1 MPISD
6 VRKDG
11 NWIVVYDDR
20 GKEIRRTGGYK
31 MDVVGITGSFFVVDE
46 GGVWIV
52 TYDEQCKSIARMGG
66 RNKTVRGASG
76 NTFTVEDGPWFVTY
90 DRRCKEL
97 ARRGRG
103 GSASAKRAK
112 DLGSIQDSARTIVE
126 TGKSVAE
133 IPAKGCG
140 LLIALISA
148 AFFAIKGCL
157 FTSDH
162 SNLSTPQQSVS
173 SGNVGTTV
181 SAYASAPEIQRAV
194 PVAEPTP
201 PLTPFYQSSTGQTF
215 SVVGIAAGDTLNVRN
230 GPSAANGV
238 TIQLPN
244 GYGGITLIGSPVM
257 NDSTEWVNVRF
268 RGGSGWV
275 NRQYLRA
282 NSE

>member
-1 MPISD
+1 
-6 VRKDG
+6 
-11 NWIVVYDDR
+11 
-20 GKEIRRTGGYK
+20 
-31 MDVVGITGSFFVVDE
+31 VD
-46 GGVWIV
+46 
-52 TYDEQCKSIARMGG
+52 
-66 RNKTVRGASG
+66 
-76 NTFTVEDGPWFVTY
+76 
-90 DRRCKEL
+90 
-97 ARRGRG
+97 
-103 GSASAKRAK
+103 
-112 DLGSIQDSARTIVE
+112 
-126 TGKSVAE
+126 TGKSVAA

-194 PVAEPTP
+194 PVAEPTAT
-201 PLTPFYQSSTGQTF
+201 LTPFYQSSTGQTF

>member
-1 MPISD
+1 
-6 VRKDG
+6 
-11 NWIVVYDDR
+11 
-20 GKEIRRTGGYK
+20 
-31 MDVVGITGSFFVVDE
+31 VD
-46 GGVWIV
+46 
-52 TYDEQCKSIARMGG
+52 
-66 RNKTVRGASG
+66 
-76 NTFTVEDGPWFVTY
+76 
-90 DRRCKEL
+90 
-97 ARRGRG
+97 
-103 GSASAKRAK
+103 
-112 DLGSIQDSARTIVE
+112 
-126 TGKSVAE
+126 TGKSVAA

-157 FTSDH
+157 STPDH

-194 PVAEPTP
+194 PVAAPTA

-215 SVVGIAAGDTLNVRN
+215 SVIGIAAGDTLNVRN

-244 GYGGITLIGSPVM
+244 GYGGITVVDSPVM
-257 NDSTEWVNVRF
+257 NNGTEWVNIRF
-268 RGGSGWV
+268 RDGSGWV

-282 NSE
+282 DSE

>member
-90 DRRCKEL
+90 DRRCKEQ

-103 GSASAKRAK
+103 GAASAKRAN
-112 DLGSIQDSARTIVE
+112 DLGGIQGSGRTIVE
-126 TGKSVAE
+126 AGKSVAE

-148 AFFAIKGCL
+148 AFFAIKGC
-157 FTSDH
+157 FSTSDH

-173 SGNVGTTV
+173 SGNAGTTV

-194 PVAEPTP
+194 PVADSRNQLLAWSCTYSGKNDSIKLTRCR
-201 PLTPFYQSSTGQTF
+201 PLETSTLTNCARSLWRWGR
-215 SVVGIAAGDTLNVRN
+215 RN
-230 GPSAANGV
+230 GGMNP
-238 TIQLPN
+238 PN
-244 GYGGITLIGSPVM
+244 
-257 NDSTEWVNVRF
+257 
-268 RGGSGWV
+268 
-275 NRQYLRA
+275 
-282 NSE
+282 